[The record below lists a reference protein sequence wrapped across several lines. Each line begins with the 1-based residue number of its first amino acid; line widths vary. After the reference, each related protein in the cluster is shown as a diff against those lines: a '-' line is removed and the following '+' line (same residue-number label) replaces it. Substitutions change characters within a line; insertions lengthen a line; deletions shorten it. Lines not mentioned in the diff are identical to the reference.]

1 MINTLIVL
9 LGPTGV
15 GKTDL
20 SLNIAELYGCDI
32 ISCDS
37 RQFYRE
43 MSIGTASPDKVQLS
57 RATHH
62 FVRFLP
68 VTDYYSASLFERDVS
83 SLLSDIYIKNPIA
96 IMTGGSM
103 LYIDA
108 VCKGI
113 DDIPDT
119 DISVRNKYLEKY
131 KNEGIEGLRLA
142 LRLLDPEYYKRVDLQ
157 NPRRIMRAL
166 EITETSGRPYSTFL
180 TSTKRKRDYRI
191 IKAGLNMDR
200 NKLFERINLRVDRM
214 IDAGLEEEARDLYK
228 YKGLNAL
235 NTVGYRELFS
245 YFDGDISREKA
256 IELIKRNT
264 RRYAKKQLT
273 WWAKDPEIRWF
284 DANNT
289 NDLID
294 WLKVTLPADSSDKS
308 F

>member
-1 MINTLIVL
+1 MTNTLLVL

-15 GKTDL
+15 GKTNL
-20 SLNIAELYGCDI
+20 SLEIAEIFGCDI

-43 MSIGTASPDKVQLS
+43 MSIGTAAPDTLQLA
-57 RATHH
+57 RVKHH
-62 FVRFLP
+62 FVKSIP

-83 SLLSDIYIKNPIA
+83 TLLAELFERNPVA
-96 IMTGGSM
+96 VMAGGSM

-108 VCKGI
+108 VCNGI

-119 DISVRNKYLEKY
+119 DSIVRNKYLEKFE
-131 KNEGIEGLRLA
+131 KEGIEGLRLA
-142 LRLLDPEYYKRVDLQ
+142 LHIFDPEYYKHVDLR

-166 EITETSGRPYSTFL
+166 EITETAGRPYSSFL
-180 TSTKRKRDYRI
+180 TASKKVRDFRI
-191 IKAGLNMDR
+191 IKIGITMER
-200 NKLFERINLRVDRM
+200 ERLFERINARVDKM
-214 IDAGLEEEARDLYK
+214 ISEGLEEEARSLYK

-264 RRYAKKQLT
+264 RHYAKKQIT
-273 WWAKDPEIRWF
+273 WWSKDPEIHWF
-284 DANNT
+284 DAGRT
-289 NDLID
+289 ADLLS
-294 WLKVTLPADSSDKS
+294 WLNVVIEK
-308 F
+308 

>member
-1 MINTLIVL
+1 MNNTLIVL

-15 GKTDL
+15 GKTEL
-20 SLNIAELYGCDI
+20 SLELARHFASDI

-37 RQFYRE
+37 RQFYHQ
-43 MSIGTASPDKVQLS
+43 MHIGTAAPEEWQLS
-57 RATHH
+57 YVQHH
-62 FVRFLP
+62 FVNFLS
-68 VTDYYSASLFERDVS
+68 VEEYYSASLFERDVLALLP
-83 SLLSDIYIKNPIA
+83 SLFKKNPVV

-119 DISVRNKYLEKY
+119 DSIVRQKYIDLYEK
-131 KNEGIEGLRLA
+131 EGIEGLRLA
-142 LRLLDPEYYKRVDLQ
+142 LRLLDPKHYASVDLQ

-166 EITETSGRPYSTFL
+166 EISETTGRPYSSFL
-180 TSTKRKRDYRI
+180 TASSRERDFRI
-191 IKAGLNMDR
+191 IKAGIGRDR
-200 NKLFERINLRVDRM
+200 EKLFERINNRVDEM
-214 IDAGLEEEARDLYK
+214 IASGLEEEARSLYK

-245 YFDGDISREKA
+245 WFDGEITREKA

-273 WWAKDPEIRWF
+273 WWSKDKDIVWF
-284 DANNT
+284 DASEKER
-289 NDLID
+289 LKE
-294 WLKVTLPADSSDKS
+294 WLSSETAYDKVR
-308 F
+308 